1 MFEII
6 EVSDLIENAF
16 SSVSF
21 PILIRTPSV
30 IDLKNEWNSAM
41 CLLGSPPGRTNPPIA
56 LAPLHQEVR
65 CSVHSCAHSTARS
78 AVHSFQLLE
87 GLAYFLLGWRPLPV
101 GDSCPQMMNF
111 ERRNFGLQ

>member
-6 EVSDLIENAF
+6 EVSELIENAF

-30 IDLKNEWNSAM
+30 IDLKNESNSAM
-41 CLLGSPPGRTNPPIA
+41 SLLGSHPGRTNPPIT

-65 CSVHSCAHSTARS
+65 CFVHSCAHSTTRS
-78 AVHSFQLLE
+78 AAHSTQLLV
-87 GLAYFLLGWRPLPV
+87 GFAYFLLG
-101 GDSCPQMMNF
+101 
-111 ERRNFGLQ
+111 